1 MPTDLLTRV
10 SLSRDDHGGRERVT
24 EADYSDGVGGSVR
37 RAVMTVQKVIGVSR
51 LRIVRF
57 CGKSSGLDLGV
68 YGYGWCVS
76 FKSKRIVEG
85 RGQC

>member
-1 MPTDLLTRV
+1 M
-10 SLSRDDHGGRERVT
+10 T
-24 EADYSDGVGGSVR
+24 EADYSDGVWGSVR
-37 RAVMTVQKVIGVSR
+37 RAVIRIQKVIGVSR

-57 CGKSSGLDLGV
+57 CKKELRFWTLVCMVMVG
-68 YGYGWCVS
+68 VS